1 MVWLAQAQA
10 PKDQTKSRLKF
21 ITLAANQEAEAKADS
36 KVEVEVEVEVK
47 AETGQLEKNTDQELE
62 VEAEIDV
69 DLIADLIQGSKGVQE
84 VALNDIE
91 TTKVINEEIVVIVAD
106 EVAQYEEIDRLDGKL
121 LVLNE
126 KKKSPLFII
135 NLVKK

>member
-36 KVEVEVEVEVK
+36 KVEVEVEVK

-126 KKKSPLFII
+126 KKNTCIYY
-135 NLVKK
+135 